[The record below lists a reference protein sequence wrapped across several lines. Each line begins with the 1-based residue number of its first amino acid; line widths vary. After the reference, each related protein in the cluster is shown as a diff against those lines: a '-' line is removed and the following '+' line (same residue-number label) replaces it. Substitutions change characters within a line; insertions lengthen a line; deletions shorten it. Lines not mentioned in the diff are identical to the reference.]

1 MDLAKQYNNFADDYS
16 HLAHGQDYSM
26 SNKYSKEVFYKHLDF
41 VKPEAKLLD
50 IGCGDG
56 IDMLHYQK
64 LGAKVFGLDAS
75 EEMVAIAKNKLPNSE
90 IKLGMLEDIPFE
102 DNYFD
107 IILSKYA
114 IHISPDISP
123 IFSEIYRV
131 LKPNG
136 IMMYLTKHPFRQY
149 LERKESNGNYFE
161 QKIVDSHVFQNQ
173 ITFKEP
179 THTLGEY
186 LNNFLFEKFDVQMFD
201 EHWEPCA
208 EQIDGKKYPGFFIL
222 KARKRQ

>member
-1 MDLAKQYNNFADDYS
+1 MNLSKQYNNFADKYS
-16 HLAHGQDYSM
+16 RLAHGQDYSM
-26 SNKYSKEVFYKHLDF
+26 SNKYSKEVFYKHLYF
-41 VKPEAKLLD
+41 VKPKAKLLD

-64 LGAKVFGLDAS
+64 LGAKVFGLDSS

-90 IKLGMLEDIPFE
+90 IKLGTFENMPFE

-107 IILSKYA
+107 IVLSKYA
-114 IHISPDISP
+114 IHISPYVSQT
-123 IFSEIYRV
+123 FSEIHRI

-136 IMMYLTKHPFRQY
+136 IMMYLTKHPIRQY
-149 LERKESNGNYFE
+149 FERKESDGNYFE
-161 QKIVDSHVFQNQ
+161 QKIVDSRVFQNQ
-173 ITFKEP
+173 IIFSEP
-179 THTLGEY
+179 THTLQEY

-208 EQIDGKKYPGFFIL
+208 EQIDGKRYPGFFII
-222 KARKRQ
+222 KAKKR